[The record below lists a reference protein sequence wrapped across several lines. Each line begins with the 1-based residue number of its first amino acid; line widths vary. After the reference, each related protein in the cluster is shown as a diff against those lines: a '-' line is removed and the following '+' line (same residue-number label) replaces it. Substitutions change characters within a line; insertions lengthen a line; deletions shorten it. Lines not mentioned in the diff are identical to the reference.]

1 MNTNL
6 ENDRSRMVVYLLLLA
21 VQMVGAIFIMWSG
34 VPVLRQLLLNPGVQP
49 PQIPNEFSSTIGA
62 VIVMQCA
69 YWYRLSR
76 IPIPFQGAS
85 LVVNHVLLFLSRLS
99 FIFGGALFSVVFFR
113 HLPELDQ
120 GINGLLTAKRGLELV
135 GSLFALF
142 CLTLELERLGNAI
155 GSGRQG

>member
-1 MNTNL
+1 
-6 ENDRSRMVVYLLLLA
+6 
-21 VQMVGAIFIMWSG
+21 
-34 VPVLRQLLLNPGVQP
+34 
-49 PQIPNEFSSTIGA
+49 
-62 VIVMQCA
+62 
-69 YWYRLSR
+69 
-76 IPIPFQGAS
+76 
-85 LVVNHVLLFLSRLS
+85 LFLSRLS

-120 GINGLLTAKRGLELV
+120 GINVLLTAKRGLELV

>member
-1 MNTNL
+1 MA
-6 ENDRSRMVVYLLLLA
+6 VYLLLLA
-21 VQMVGAIFIMWSG
+21 VQMVGAIFIMCSG
-34 VPVLRQLLLNPGVQP
+34 VPVLRQLLLNPGDQP
-49 PQIPNEFSSTIGA
+49 PYIPDELSSTIGA
-62 VIVMQCA
+62 VIVMQAA
-69 YWYRLSR
+69 YWYGLSR

-85 LVVNHVLLFLSRLS
+85 LVVNHLLLFLGRLS
-99 FIFGGALFSVVFFR
+99 FIFGGTLFSVVFFR

-120 GINGLLTAKRGLELV
+120 GINVLLTAKRGLEFV